1 MSLKFSD
8 KPQLHGGDGQGS
20 VANIWRRFPQG
31 AQPIATAPER
41 TATPIVVYE
50 ANGQGHWALHHNQ
63 AWRKLAPFKDF
74 RDGSVS
80 WRIDGTEIPNPVA
93 WSMPQKKA

>member
-1 MSLKFSD
+1 MTLKFSN
-8 KPQLHGGDGQGS
+8 KSQLNDGGNQGS

-31 AQPIATAPER
+31 ARPIATAPER
-41 TATPIVVYE
+41 TATPIVVHE
-50 ANGQGHWALHHNQ
+50 ASGASHWALHHNG
-63 AWRKLAPFKDF
+63 AWRKLAPFKDY

-80 WRIDGTEIPNPVA
+80 WRINGTSISNPVA